1 MLELVVSRSAKQ
13 RVLTY
18 LADLPSQAFFEN
30 QVAQGSGVSI
40 AATHYAVHA
49 LAAEGLL
56 RREDR
61 GKRSAYGVNTAHPL
75 VRQWKVLL
83 TLARLEPL
91 LAALRPVADRV
102 ILFGSRATGT
112 DHEDSD
118 MDLYVRTALP
128 EEARNIVAAS
138 PQGMRVQLVTKT
150 VLEEAESE
158 RNSPVFLEN
167 VRRGLVLYDKGAGL

>member
-1 MLELVVSRSAKQ
+1 MLDVVVSHSAKQ
-13 RVLTY
+13 RVLSY

-30 QVAQGSGVSI
+30 QIARGSGVSMT
-40 AATHYAVHA
+40 ATHYAVHA
-49 LAAEGLL
+49 LAADGLL

-61 GKRSAYGVNTAHPL
+61 GKRCAYGANLAHPV

-91 LAALRPVADRV
+91 LVALRPLADRV
-102 ILFGSRATGT
+102 VLFGSCASGT

-118 MDLYVRTALP
+118 IDLYVRTALP
-128 EEARNIVAAS
+128 EEARKVVEAS
-138 PQGMRVQLVTKT
+138 PQGGRVQLVAKT
-150 VLEEAESE
+150 VLEEAEAE

-167 VRRGLVLYDKGAGL
+167 VRRGLVLYDEGAGL

>member
-1 MLELVVSRSAKQ
+1 MLEVVVSRSAKQ

-18 LADLPSQAFFEN
+18 LADLPSQALFEN
-30 QVAQGSGVSI
+30 QVAQGSGVSM
-40 AATHYAVHA
+40 AATHYAMHA

-56 RREDR
+56 RRETR
-61 GKRSAYGVNTAHPL
+61 GRRCAYGVDLAHPV

-91 LAALRPVADRV
+91 LSALRPVADRV
-102 ILFGSRATGT
+102 VLFGSCATGT

-118 MDLYVRTALP
+118 VDLYVRTALP
-128 EEARNIVAAS
+128 EEARKIVEAK
-138 PQGMRVQLVTKT
+138 PQGRRVQLVAKT

-158 RNSPVFLEN
+158 RDSPVFLEN
-167 VRRGLVLYDKGAGL
+167 VRRGLVLYDEGVGL

>member
-1 MLELVVSRSAKQ
+1 MLDLLVSRSAKQ

-18 LADLPSQAFFEN
+18 LADAPSQAFFEN
-30 QVAQGSGVSI
+30 QIAQGSGVSI
-40 AATHYAVHA
+40 ASAHYAVHA

-56 RREDR
+56 RRESR
-61 GKRSAYGVNTAHPL
+61 GRRVAYAVDLAQP
-75 VRQWKVLL
+75 VARQWKVLL

-91 LAALRPVADRV
+91 LLALRPVADRV
-102 ILFGSRATGT
+102 ILFGSCASGT

-118 MDLYVRTALP
+118 VDLYVRTALP
-128 EEARNIVAAS
+128 GEAREIVEAS
-138 PQGMRVQLVTKT
+138 PQGRRVQLVAKT
-150 VLEEAESE
+150 VLDEAEAE

>member
-1 MLELVVSRSAKQ
+1 MLDVVVSRSAKQ

-18 LADLPSQAFFEN
+18 LADAPSQAFFEN
-30 QVAQGSGVSI
+30 QVAQGSGVSM
-40 AATHYAVHA
+40 AATHYAMHA

-61 GKRSAYGVNTAHPL
+61 GKRRAYGVDRAHPV

-83 TLARLEPL
+83 TLARVEPL

-102 ILFGSRATGT
+102 TLFGSCASGT

-118 MDLYVRTALP
+118 IDLYVRTARP
-128 EEARNIVAAS
+128 EEARRIVEAI
-138 PQGMRVQLVTKT
+138 PQVKRIQLVAKT
-150 VLEEAESE
+150 ILEEAEAE

-167 VRRGLVLYDKGAGL
+167 VRRGVVLYDAGAGL